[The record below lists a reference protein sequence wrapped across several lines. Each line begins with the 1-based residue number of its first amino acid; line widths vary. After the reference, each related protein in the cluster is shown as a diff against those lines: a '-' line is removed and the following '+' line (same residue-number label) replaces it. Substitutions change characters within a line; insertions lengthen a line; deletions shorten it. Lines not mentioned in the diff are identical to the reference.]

1 MVNLISIHAPR
12 VGCDGENARFYAE
25 GGGISIHAPRV
36 GCDAGYD
43 YEGVQMAVFQSTHP
57 VWGAT
62 FTYVAHATVEG
73 HFNPRTPCGVRPDV
87 AKALGSNG
95 DFNPRTPCGVRPL
108 AL

>member
-1 MVNLISIHAPR
+1 
-12 VGCDGENARFYAE
+12 
-25 GGGISIHAPRV
+25 
-36 GCDAGYD
+36 
-43 YEGVQMAVFQSTHP
+43 MAVFQSTHP

-95 DFNPRTPCGVRPL
+95 DFNPRTPCGVRPCRPG
-108 AL
+108 AYYAGIRISIHAPRVGCDP